1 MRVKDAMLALPSLV
15 RSLASCVMLA
25 GLLGSLTTVAGCT
38 KQPAARTTV
47 GTTKSAPSSVPTRIL
62 AFSVSNE
69 NLNVDKVGLRDGLM
83 KPDGNRDLAF
93 TATVEGPFE
102 AVFIVSTN
110 AKGEP
115 GYGLRADTLTGNED
129 IPLELG
135 GVIDTGKMTVGVGV
149 VENGKF
155 INGESGSANAGP
167 GTHAL
172 TMYVP
177 NTATLNAGSNV
188 RMYLRVPGG
197 ALLAGPIAP
206 Y

>member
-1 MRVKDAMLALPSLV
+1 MLALSSLV
-15 RSLASCVMLA
+15 RPLSCVILV
-25 GLLGSLTTVAGCT
+25 GLVGAAAACT
-38 KQPAARTTV
+38 KQPAKTTV

-69 NLNVDKVGLRDGLM
+69 NLMVDKVGLRDGLM

-115 GYGLRADTLTGNED
+115 GYGLRADTLIGNED
-129 IPLELG
+129 VPIELG
-135 GVIDTGKMTVGVGV
+135 GVIDTGKMTVGVAV
-149 VENGKF
+149 VEGGKF
-155 INGESGSANAGP
+155 INAESGSASGGP

-177 NTATLNAGSNV
+177 NTATLHAGSFV

-197 ALLAGPIAP
+197 TLLAGPIAP

>member
-1 MRVKDAMLALPSLV
+1 MLAPSSLV
-15 RSLASCVMLA
+15 RPLSCVILV
-25 GLLGSLTTVAGCT
+25 GLVGAAAACT
-38 KQPAARTTV
+38 KQPATTTV
-47 GTTKSAPSSVPTRIL
+47 GTIKSAPSSVPTRIL

-69 NLNVDKVGLRDGLM
+69 NLMVDKVGLRDGLM

-129 IPLELG
+129 VPTELG

-149 VENGKF
+149 VEGGKF
-155 INGESGSANAGP
+155 INGESGSAAAGP
-167 GTHAL
+167 GTHTL

-177 NTATLNAGSNV
+177 NTATLHAGSNV

-197 ALLAGPIAP
+197 TLLAGPVAP